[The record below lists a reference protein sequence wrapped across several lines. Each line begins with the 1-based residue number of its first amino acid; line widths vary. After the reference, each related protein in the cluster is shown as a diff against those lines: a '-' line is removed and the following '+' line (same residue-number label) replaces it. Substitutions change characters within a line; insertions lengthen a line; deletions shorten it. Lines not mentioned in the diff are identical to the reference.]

1 MKYRRLGKSGIKVSE
16 ISLGSW
22 LTYGKSVDNDLA
34 YQCVKTAIDNGIN
47 LIDTADIYNYGQ
59 SEIVLGEI
67 LKNFKRSDIVL
78 ATKTFFPMSQ
88 NINDRGLSRKH
99 IIESCNKSLKRLQ
112 TDYID
117 LYQCH
122 RFDYEIEIEELISTM
137 DDLVKMG
144 KILYW
149 GVSEWSALQIC
160 DTVHTA
166 KYLNK
171 TKPSSNQPV
180 YNMLNRYIEDEIIP
194 LCKRDGLGLIVFS
207 PLAEGILTGKYNN
220 GIPQDSRANKNNIN
234 MFIKNKLT
242 EENINKVRKL
252 TNIANELGVTMSQLA
267 LSWCLR
273 KEEIT
278 STIIGAS
285 NPNQILENIKAVDIE
300 LDNSVLNTIE
310 DILEE

>member
-1 MKYRRLGKSGIKVSE
+1 MKYRRLGKAGIKISE
-16 ISLGSW
+16 VSLGSW
-22 LTYGKSVDNDLA
+22 LTYGKSIDKNTA
-34 YQCVKTAIDNGIN
+34 YECIKTALENGIN

-59 SEIVLGEI
+59 SESTLGEI
-67 LKNFKRSDIVL
+67 LKEFKRSDLVL
-78 ATKTFFPMSQ
+78 ATKVFFPMSQ

-122 RFDYEIEIEELISTM
+122 RFDNEVELEELISAM
-137 DDLVKMG
+137 DDLVRMG

-149 GVSEWSALQIC
+149 GVSEWTALQIC
-160 DTVHTA
+160 DSVHISR
-166 KYLNK
+166 YYNK

-180 YNMLNRYIEDEIIP
+180 YNMLNRYIENEVMP
-194 LCKRDGLGLIVFS
+194 LCKREGIGLIVFS

-220 GIPQDSRANKNNIN
+220 GIPKNSRASNSNIN

-252 TNIANELGVTMSQLA
+252 THIADNLGTTMSQLA
-267 LSWCLR
+267 LAWCLR

-278 STIIGAS
+278 SVIIGAS
-285 NPNQILENIKAVDIE
+285 NPNQIIENIKSIE
-300 LDNSVLNTIE
+300 ISLESSILNKIE
-310 DILEE
+310 DILEN